1 MVKVDGRV
9 SEAVVTNVDTEV
21 EGTIGMLFVDLDAP
35 ISELAHW
42 RGGHRLCVEAR
53 WQPKYFPFPL
63 HPSLIEILGSCSVQG
78 SFIAHLYTLK
88 NRLSILLQSAGEL
101 KPLEGRRPGE
111 TM

>member
-1 MVKVDGRV
+1 MVKVDGWL